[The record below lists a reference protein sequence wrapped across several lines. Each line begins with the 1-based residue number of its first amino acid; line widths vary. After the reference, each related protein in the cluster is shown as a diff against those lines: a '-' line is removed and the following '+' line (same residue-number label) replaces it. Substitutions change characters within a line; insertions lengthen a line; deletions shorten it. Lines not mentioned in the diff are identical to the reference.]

1 MPEVQELSKSV
12 GDEIEQ
18 SVATYWKWSRI
29 FDWSSG
35 ILILLA
41 ILLSFVAGINAA
53 GKFIPEEYKLCSA
66 VIAGLPALLLSIDRT
81 FKLRARSEW
90 FWNMLIQY
98 QDVQRAI
105 ERGEMDL
112 KEASRKIS
120 EIEATGNKEFPKV
133 AYPG

>member
-1 MPEVQELSKSV
+1 MPDDQQFSKLV
-12 GDEIEQ
+12 TGEIEQ
-18 SVATYWKWSRI
+18 SVATYWRWSHI

-41 ILLSFVAGINAA
+41 ILFSFIAGILAA
-53 GKFIPEEYKLCSA
+53 GKFIPVGHELCSA
-66 VIAGLPALLLSIDRT
+66 LVAGLPALLLSVDRT

-98 QDVQRAI
+98 QDIQRAI
-105 ERGEMDL
+105 ERGEIDF

-120 EIEATGNKEFPKV
+120 EVEANGNKEFPKV